1 MALSPKTVVSGKH
14 TARMTSAAPDF
25 PAFFSDT
32 DLSAAPE
39 RWHWRPEF
47 TLSIL
52 TEGAMKLS
60 FGGEEYDLRTGDGF
74 FINSGFLSL
83 CASSGDI
90 CRQRTIL
97 FSGDLIGRMDPKNGA
112 CDIFFQKYVLPF
124 SRSDAVPGVVLR
136 RSEPEDKLILD
147 RIDRTWNSGSAETP
161 DYELTV
167 RDCIS
172 RILSEILHHP
182 AVSGEAAEKYRRQ
195 EDRTKRILAYL
206 EENFI
211 EDLSIGELAVCAG
224 ISVSECLRCFRSVL
238 HTTPIQYLKQYRLEK
253 SAEMLSSPE
262 HASENVADIAR
273 AVGFADMS
281 YFTRAFRTRYRATP
295 SEWRKT
301 RLQTP

>member
-1 MALSPKTVVSGKH
+1 MAN
-14 TARMTSAAPDF
+14 TAPAF
-25 PAFFSDT
+25 PALFSDT
-32 DLSAAPE
+32 GLSAASE
-39 RWHWRPEF
+39 GWHWKPEF

-52 TEGAMKLS
+52 TQGTMKLS
-60 FGGEEYDLRTGDGF
+60 LGGEEYDLRTGDGYF
-74 FINSGFLSL
+74 VNSGFLSH
-83 CASSGDI
+83 CASSGDV

-97 FSGDLIGRMDPKNGA
+97 FSSDLIGRMDPESGS
-112 CDIFFQKYVLPF
+112 CDIFFRKYVLPF
-124 SRSDAVPGVVLR
+124 SRKDAVPGVVLR
-136 RSEPEDKLILD
+136 RSEPEDTPLLN
-147 RIDRTWNSGSAETP
+147 RIEQAWNSGSANAP

-172 RILSEILHHP
+172 RILSEILHRP

-253 SAEMLSSPE
+253 SAEMLASPE
-262 HASENVADIAR
+262 HTSENIADIAR

-281 YFTRAFRTRYRATP
+281 YFTRAFRTRYRTTP
-295 SEWRKT
+295 SEWRKAH
-301 RLQTP
+301 LQTP